1 VGRERACI
9 STSCSPKE
17 NTKIS
22 VWPVVSQEDLRELLI
37 FLAIS
42 VANIVSI
49 ASAMLP
55 RPVEREIMSLVETA
69 ICQY

>member
-1 VGRERACI
+1 M
-9 STSCSPKE
+9 
-17 NTKIS
+17 
-22 VWPVVSQEDLRELLI
+22 SQGDLRELLI

-69 ICQY
+69 IC